1 MFGLPG
7 FILGTP
13 IYAAIYTLIG
23 KKVRNSIESK
33 GKLAQEA
40 LDFDVLNYTK
50 IAEEQKRLR
59 AEKEQEQ
66 MEKLKKRLHLSKFLD
81 KAENNGEE
89 DSEADGEEMS
99 EDNGEASVSENK
111 EEKTDRFKKNIR

>member
-1 MFGLPG
+1 M
-7 FILGTP
+7 IRT
-13 IYAAIYTLIG
+13 AAWMCGRQT
-23 KKVRNSIESK
+23 
-33 GKLAQEA
+33 
-40 LDFDVLNYTK
+40 
-50 IAEEQKRLR
+50 
-59 AEKEQEQ
+59 EKEQEQ
-66 MEKLKKRLHLSKFLD
+66 MDKLKKRLHLSKFLD